1 MKFEHYTD
9 NWLYQM
15 QQTTAYCMEKGEQF
29 LKDINAGL
37 TLDQFITLDI
47 LSINSGF
54 CQMDLA
60 KAILK
65 DRVYTS
71 RMLNTLEDKDLVERK
86 VETKGKRLVKK
97 VYLTKEGKR
106 IHSELLQELEEAYT
120 DVFKSITDEE
130 EKTIKKGIMKIK
142 DCVSKFTVMPL

>member
-1 MKFEHYTD
+1 MKFEHYTN

-29 LKDINAGL
+29 LNSINAGL

-47 LSINSGF
+47 LSLNSGF

-71 RMLNTLEDKDLVERK
+71 RMLNTLEEKDLVERK
-86 VETKGKRLVKK
+86 IETKGKRLVKK
-97 VYLTKEGKR
+97 VYLTREGER
-106 IHSELLQELEEAYT
+106 IHSELVQELEEVYIA
-120 DVFKSITDEE
+120 VFKDIPDDEE
-130 EKTIKKGIMKIK
+130 EIIKNGIMKIK
-142 DCVSKFTVMPL
+142 DCVSKYTVMPL

>member
-1 MKFEHYTD
+1 MKFEHYTN

-15 QQTTAYCMEKGEQF
+15 QQTTAYCFEKGEQF
-29 LKDINAGL
+29 LKNINSGL

-47 LSINSGF
+47 LSIQPGL

-71 RMLNTLEDKDLVERK
+71 RMINGLEDKDLVERK
-86 VETKGKRLVKK
+86 IETKGKRLVKK
-97 VYLTKEGKR
+97 IYLTRVGKKF
-106 IHSELLQELEEAYT
+106 HSELSQELEEAYT
-120 DVFKSITDEE
+120 KIFEEITDGEE
-130 EKTIKKGIMKIK
+130 EIIKNGIMKIK
-142 DCVSKFTVMPL
+142 DCVSKYTVMPL